1 MNTSSRRGFLSAGLA
16 APAAFAATSQ
26 PSAAP
31 LAAQSAP
38 KDAKIK
44 LDYRTLGKTGL
55 KVTTVAF
62 GTMITSDPTVIEKAA
77 DIGINHFDTARG
89 YQSGN
94 CEKMVGAA
102 LKGKRK
108 DLILSTKS
116 HTRSKEGM
124 LQDLD
129 TSLAAL
135 GTDWVDIWYIH
146 AIGNSSEITDDLLE
160 AQRIAKKAG
169 KIRFSG
175 LSTHAGHKDVISA
188 VAKNPH
194 FDVLLTT
201 YSFAMNK
208 AEMDP
213 LLAETAKAGIGI
225 VAMKV
230 MAGGQRRT
238 RSGGQ
243 NEKTRE
249 ILQRDGAALAAL
261 KWVISN
267 KNVHT
272 TIPSITDMDQLDEN
286 LRAMAGPFTPS
297 DGKILEARLRDI
309 QGDICRFCGSCS
321 GSCPQGLPVADL
333 VRFAMYADYYGQFS
347 LGRERFL
354 ELAEDVRM
362 VKCADCSGCVVSCP
376 NGVRI
381 ADRLIRAQELYA

>member
-31 LAAQSAP
+31 FAAQGAP
-38 KDAKIK
+38 KDAKIR

-77 DIGINHFDTARG
+77 DIGINYFDTARG

-108 DLILSTKS
+108 DLVLSTKS
-116 HTRSKEGM
+116 HTRSKE
-124 LQDLD
+124 
-129 TSLAAL
+129 
-135 GTDWVDIWYIH
+135 V
-146 AIGNSSEITDDLLE
+146 LE

-249 ILQRDGAALAAL
+249 ILQREGAALAAL
-261 KWVISN
+261 KWVINN
-267 KNVHT
+267 KNIHT

-286 LRAMAGPFTPS
+286 LRAMAAPFTPS

-309 QGDICRFCGSCS
+309 QGDICRFCGSCA

-354 ELAEDVRM
+354 ELADEVRT

-381 ADRLIRAQELYA
+381 ADRLIRAPRRGRRHPAISPRAGSRKAPRAPLKARTSMST